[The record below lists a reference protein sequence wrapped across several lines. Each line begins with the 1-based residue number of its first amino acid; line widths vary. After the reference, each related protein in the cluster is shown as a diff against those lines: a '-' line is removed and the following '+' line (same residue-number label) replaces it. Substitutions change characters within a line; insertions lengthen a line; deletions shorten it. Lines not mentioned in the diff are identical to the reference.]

1 MIGRNQ
7 NPWIECNLPWLRV
20 AGIPILRRFSG
31 GGTVYHDHGNSLFSF
46 IMPRERF
53 TRDQHAHLLVRA
65 LQRATSS
72 LSTHVASSAL
82 RVGPRH
88 DIFWGQTKISGSAYR
103 ITRNRAYHHGTM
115 LLGADLTA
123 LSMSL
128 ESPVPEACR
137 GIGAAV
143 TSVRSSVSNLPLGLD
158 HDQFCAHLVRE
169 YCDQL
174 QATSPSTMMPIV
186 QVHSEASL
194 PSHAASQLDMSA
206 ADLAFIHEQRLL
218 LKDNQWILD
227 KTPPFKLY
235 SSSVGTIS
243 VEGGLITEC
252 DDLTLRG
259 MKFEVGLFARLFP
272 QRGLSDQGIFS

>member
-20 AGIPILRRFSG
+20 AGIPIFRRFSG

-46 IMPRERF
+46 LMPREVF

-65 LQRATSS
+65 LQRA
-72 LSTHVASSAL
+72 ASSPYADAASSSL

-103 ITRNRAYHHGTM
+103 ITRHRAYHHGTM

-123 LSMSL
+123 LSMAL
-128 ESPVPEACR
+128 ESPVPEKCR

-143 TSVRSSVSNLPLGLD
+143 TSVRSPVNNLPLGLD
-158 HDQFCAHLVRE
+158 HEQFCAHLVRE
-169 YCDQL
+169 YCDQFP
-174 QATSPSTMMPIV
+174 ATFPAMSIVDIHSETSPPHFTN
-186 QVHSEASL
+186 
-194 PSHAASQLDMSA
+194 QLGMSA

-218 LKDNQWILD
+218 LKDSQWTID
-227 KTPPFKLY
+227 KTPPFKLH
-235 SSSVGTIS
+235 SPSAGAVS
-243 VEGGLITEC
+243 VEGGWITEC
-252 DDLTLRG
+252 DDVTLRG
-259 MKFEVGLFARLFP
+259 KKFEVDLFARLFP
-272 QRGLSDQGIFS
+272 QQRLLHQSIPS